1 MISPQA
7 LMAARQLQGV
17 DPQQLL
23 PAIGGI
29 LEKNPKMPLMQLIA
43 AHHELTQQQQKQQ
56 AMQAMQMAQQGGG
69 VTPQQPTTVAQDTQQ
84 GLAQLAMQDRQ
95 PMMQQQAAPQEPTMQ
110 AAQGG
115 LMGLPVHNFNPEN
128 YAHGGIVAFGDPE
141 LNPNEDQVVEAD
153 ISRQL
158 LEQDRQSGLGAY
170 APRAAAPAAARPAA
184 GGYQDLIPE
193 NIRQMGAT
201 AQANL
206 ASVKPFVAETPEAIS
221 ERQATAREAALTKA
235 GMDKEP
241 FKARIN
247 DLTAQA
253 QQAREGRDTD
263 RLLALAQ
270 GFFAMGAAKS
280 PYALQNFSAGLGITA
295 KELRGVESEY
305 RKGEKTRKESIVAA
319 KEAQRAEVLGY
330 NDKAETEY
338 ARQQTLEERSKEHFQ
353 TANAAILGR
362 VTGVEGNI
370 ITNQTRA
377 DALRGQRE
385 QLGAYRQSELDR
397 RIDADKDRQIKA
409 YADKL
414 GEQQNQLNKQRD
426 SFQKNS
432 IIALQ
437 IESATSPETRA
448 KLLAS
453 DAGKEYAKRMQ
464 AFDAAEQKLSE
475 QKLNFYD
482 MYAGRVAP
490 ELRRTPGAAG
500 AANTSAQGAVDP
512 NNPLLKQ

>member
-7 LMAARQLQGV
+7 LMAAKQLQGISQ
-17 DPQQLL
+17 DQLL

-29 LEKNPKMPLMQLIA
+29 LEKNPQVPLMQLVA
-43 AHHELTQQQQKQQ
+43 AHKMLTQQQQQQQ

-69 VTPQQPTTVAQDTQQ
+69 VAPQQPTTVAQDTQQ
-84 GLAQLAMQDRQ
+84 GLAQLAMQR
-95 PMMQQQAAPQEPTMQ
+95 QQAPEE
-110 AAQGG
+110 QGIG
-115 LMGLPVHNFNPEN
+115 RLPVHQFNPEH

-141 LNPNEDQVVEAD
+141 LNPDEDQVVESD

-170 APRAAAPAAARPAA
+170 APTVAPRAAAPAAARPAA

-193 NIRQMGAT
+193 NIRKMGET

-206 ASVKPFVAETPEAIS
+206 ASVKPFVAETPEAIKA
-221 ERQATAREAALTKA
+221 RQETARETALTKA
-235 GMDKEP
+235 GLDKEP

-247 DLTAQA
+247 ELTSQA
-253 QQAREGRDTD
+253 QQAREDRDTD

-270 GFFAMGAAKS
+270 GFFTMGAGKS
-280 PYALQNFSAGLGITA
+280 QYAMQNFAEGLGMTA
-295 KELRGVESEY
+295 KELRGVEADY
-305 RKGEKTRKESIVAA
+305 RKGEKARKDAIIAA
-319 KEAQRAEVLGY
+319 KEAHRAEVLGY
-330 NDKAETEY
+330 NDKAEAEY
-338 ARQQTLEERSKEHFQ
+338 TRQQKLEQESKDRFQ
-353 TANAAILGR
+353 SANASLLGR
-362 VTGVEGNI
+362 VGTIEGNI

-377 DALRGQRE
+377 DALKGQ
-385 QLGAYRQSELDR
+385 QAILAANRQAELDR
-397 RIDADKDRQIKA
+397 RIDADKDRQYKA

-414 GEQQNQLNKQRD
+414 GEQQNQLNKQREN
-426 SFQKNS
+426 FQKNS

-464 AFDAAEQKLSE
+464 AFDAAEQNIANE
-475 QKLNFYD
+475 RMQFYD
-482 MYAGRVAP
+482 RYANRVAP
-490 ELRRTPGAAG
+490 GIRQAPGAA
-500 AANTSAQGAVDP
+500 ATSAQGAVDAR
-512 NNPLLKQ
+512 NPLLR